1 MALQVYQRYEIIFL
15 SQHPLGP
22 KLSHTAVAKAV
33 HCDVKTVKR
42 WLKRW
47 KQSKDLSGAP
57 RSGRPRAT
65 TPKEDQQVVALAE
78 QQTFVTSRD
87 IANQLNKKGVKINE
101 RTVQRRLNEA
111 GAKYNRPLSKPLLTE
126 SHREKR
132 LEWAEDQ
139 RTTNWDQV
147 IFSDET
153 TIRMNSVKGLVWN
166 LPGKKKI
173 VRTVKH
179 PIKVNVWGCFS
190 ARGFGRVVCF
200 NENLNADLMCDIYKY
215 GLLPTARKQFGH
227 DSTLWKLQE
236 DNDPKHTS
244 KLATN
249 WRMNNN
255 VQKIDWPSMSPDIA
269 PIENVWQLLKMKLR
283 NKKLSTYQS
292 LVSAI
297 KREWKSL
304 SPELAIKLVHSM
316 NNRISEVIEND
327 GDFILH

>member
-1 MALQVYQRYEIIFL
+1 M
-15 SQHPLGP
+15 S
-22 KLSHTAVAKAV
+22 
-33 HCDVKTVKR
+33 KT
-42 WLKRW
+42 
-47 KQSKDLSGAP
+47 
-57 RSGRPRAT
+57 
-65 TPKEDQQVVALAE
+65 
-78 QQTFVTSRD
+78 
-87 IANQLNKKGVKINE
+87 
-101 RTVQRRLNEA
+101 
-111 GAKYNRPLSKPLLTE
+111 LLTE

-166 LPGKKKI
+166 LPGKKKVVQTI
-173 VRTVKH
+173 KH

-200 NENLNADLMCDIYKY
+200 NENLNADLMCDINKY

-255 VQKIDWPSMSPDIA
+255 VQKIDWPSMSTDIA

-292 LVSAI
+292 LVLEI

>member
-1 MALQVYQRYEIIFL
+1 M
-15 SQHPLGP
+15 
-22 KLSHTAVAKAV
+22 
-33 HCDVKTVKR
+33 
-42 WLKRW
+42 
-47 KQSKDLSGAP
+47 
-57 RSGRPRAT
+57 
-65 TPKEDQQVVALAE
+65 
-78 QQTFVTSRD
+78 
-87 IANQLNKKGVKINE
+87 
-101 RTVQRRLNEA
+101 
-111 GAKYNRPLSKPLLTE
+111 
-126 SHREKR
+126 
-132 LEWAEDQ
+132 
-139 RTTNWDQV
+139 

-179 PIKVNVWGCFS
+179 PVKVNVWGCFS
-190 ARGFGRVVCF
+190 VRGFGRVVCF
-200 NENLNADLMCDIYKY
+200 NENLNANLMCDIYKY

-236 DNDPKHTS
+236 DNDPKHMS
-244 KLATN
+244 KLATS
-249 WRMNNN
+249 WRMNNK

-283 NKKLSTYQS
+283 KKKLSTYQS

-304 SPELAIKLVHSM
+304 SPELTIKLAHSM

>member
-1 MALQVYQRYEIIFL
+1 MALQVYQRYEIVFL

-22 KLSHTAVAKAV
+22 KLSHTAVAKAI

-47 KQSKDLSGAP
+47 QQSKDLTDAP

-65 TPKEDQQVVALAE
+65 TAKQDQQVIALAE
-78 QQTFVTSRD
+78 QQTFITSQG
-87 IANQLNKKGVKINE
+87 IANKLNKKGVEISQ
-101 RTVQRRLNEA
+101 RTVRRRLNEA
-111 GAKYNRPLSKPLLTE
+111 GAKYNQPLSKPLLTDN
-126 SHREKR
+126 HREKR
-132 LEWAEDQ
+132 LKWAQDQ
-139 RTTNWDQV
+139 RSTDWNQV

-166 LPGKKKI
+166 LPGKKKV

-179 PIKVNVWGCFS
+179 PVKVNVWGCFS
-190 ARGFGRVVCF
+190 IHGFGRVVCF
-200 NENLNADLMCDIYKY
+200 KENLNADLMCHIYKY
-215 GLLPTARKQFGH
+215 GLLPTARKQFGP

-244 KLATN
+244 KLATS

-255 VQKIDWPSMSPDIA
+255 VDKIDWPSMSPDIA
-269 PIENVWQLLKMKLR
+269 PIENVWQLLKMNLR
-283 NKKLSTYQS
+283 KKKLTNYES

-297 KREWKSL
+297 KQEWKSL
-304 SPELAIKLVHSM
+304 SSELAVKLVHSM
-316 NNRISEVIEND
+316 NHRLSEVIENA

>member
-1 MALQVYQRYEIIFL
+1 MAVQVYQRYEIIFL

-33 HCDVKTVKR
+33 HCGVTTVKR

-47 KQSKDLSGAP
+47 KQSKDLTDAP

-65 TPKEDQQVVALAE
+65 TPKEDQRIVALAE
-78 QQTFVTSRD
+78 QQTFTTSRD
-87 IANQLNKKGVKINE
+87 IANQLNKKGVEINE
-101 RTVQRRLNEA
+101 RTLQRRLNEA

-126 SHREKR
+126 NHREKR

-200 NENLNADLMCDIYKY
+200 NKNLDANLMCDIYKY
-215 GLLPTARKQFGH
+215 GLLPTARKHFGH

-283 NKKLSTYQS
+283 KKKLLTYQS

-316 NNRISEVIEND
+316 NNRISQVIEND

>member
-1 MALQVYQRYEIIFL
+1 MAVQVYQRYEIIFL

-33 HCDVKTVKR
+33 HCGVTTVKR

-47 KQSKDLSGAP
+47 KQSKDLTDAP

-65 TPKEDQQVVALAE
+65 TPKEDQRIVALAE

-87 IANQLNKKGVKINE
+87 IANQLNKKGVEINE

-126 SHREKR
+126 NHREKR

-200 NENLNADLMCDIYKY
+200 NENLNANLMCDIYKY
-215 GLLPTARKQFGH
+215 GLLSTARKQFGH

-283 NKKLSTYQS
+283 KKKLSTYQS